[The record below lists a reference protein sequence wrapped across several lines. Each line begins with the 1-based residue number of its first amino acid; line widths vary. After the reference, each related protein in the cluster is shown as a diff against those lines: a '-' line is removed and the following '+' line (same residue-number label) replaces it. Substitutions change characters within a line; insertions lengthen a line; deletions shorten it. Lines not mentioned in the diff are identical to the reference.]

1 MDINNINNNLNNFS
15 DFKISDNKIKNKVPG
30 THINADQNI
39 LENTLEPK
47 DNITIIPESNFQN
60 ELNNNEI
67 QNKDNKNLH
76 TLDRKET
83 VDKRDSQTIPKNLTL
98 FEIENEPNFVN
109 KTPKNNVIKTFGPT
123 NFPNNPEEMFINP
136 KYL

>member
-1 MDINNINNNLNNFS
+1 MDINNINNFK
-15 DFKISDNKIKNKVPG
+15 DFKIGDNKLKNKLSEG
-30 THINADQNI
+30 SSIENI
-39 LENTLEPK
+39 IPKNTTENFKDNLEIK

-67 QNKDNKNLH
+67 QNKDNKNLN
-76 TLDRKET
+76 TFDKSDLQT
-83 VDKRDSQTIPKNLTL
+83 VPKNLTL

>member
-1 MDINNINNNLNNFS
+1 MDINNINNFK
-15 DFKISDNKIKNKVPG
+15 DFKIGDNKLKNKLSEDSS
-30 THINADQNI
+30 IENI
-39 LENTLEPK
+39 IPKNTTENFKDNLEIK

-67 QNKDNKNLH
+67 QNKDNKNLN
-76 TLDRKET
+76 TFESDLQT
-83 VDKRDSQTIPKNLTL
+83 VPKNLTL